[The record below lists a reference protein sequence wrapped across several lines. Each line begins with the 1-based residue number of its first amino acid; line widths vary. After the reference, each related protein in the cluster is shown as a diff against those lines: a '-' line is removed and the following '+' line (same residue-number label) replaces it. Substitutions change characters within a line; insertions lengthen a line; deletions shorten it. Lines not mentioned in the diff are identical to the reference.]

1 MYKVMIVDNESAIRK
16 GLSHCIRWEMLDCE
30 VVAQTCDGLDALDQ
44 LPAIQPDIV
53 ISDIRMPGMD
63 GLELACH
70 ISQEYIN
77 TKVIIL
83 TGFPDFEYAQKAIEY
98 GVIDFVLKPTSAET
112 LVNAVEKAKKRIRE
126 EEHREKLAQE
136 LAHKA
141 QQNLLLERGMLLHDL
156 INRVDLS
163 YLYVLNRMVQL
174 NLDLSSYHVLRMDIT
189 PIDETWPQ
197 EQSLLPYL
205 QQTQEVLYENLRE
218 QQLHQVYTAPLGDQS
233 CYVIICTAD
242 TSLLLS
248 ICTETVRIIGSMP
261 RFSLSIGIS
270 QHWTDPLRMADA
282 SDQADQAVHF
292 ARYTTEQPVIF
303 YDQIPAIPPQVLQ
316 RVMHDLKFLKEQ
328 IEWRNQTG
336 AYKILGNLFAFIR
349 ENRLPVENVRSIC
362 IYIYQLCLSLPFT
375 STNAEVLSL
384 SELPGIKRLIEQDSV
399 EQMEAAMGTFL
410 EYVLQQ
416 GDENCA
422 DSAGVI
428 RTVRAYITEHCAED
442 ISLEALA
449 SLVYLSPT
457 YLSRLFKRET
467 GETLSTYIQDVR
479 MERAKN
485 LLCTTSM
492 KIYEVAEQVG
502 FSDPVYFSRMFKK
515 ATGVKPKDFREST
528 AQMKHGPRHPLC

>member
-1 MYKVMIVDNESAIRK
+1 MFKVMIVDNESAIRK
-16 GLSHCIRWEMLDCE
+16 GLAHCIRWETLDC
-30 VVAQTCDGLDALDQ
+30 VVAAQACDGLDALEQ
-44 LPAIQPDIV
+44 FSAVRPNIV

-63 GLELACH
+63 GLELAHH
-70 ISQEYIN
+70 ISQEHPY

-98 GVIDFVLKPTSAET
+98 GVIDFVLKPTSVET
-112 LVNAVEKAKKRIRE
+112 LVNAVEKAKKRISE
-126 EEHREKLAQE
+126 EAHKEKLAQE
-136 LAHKA
+136 LACKA
-141 QQNLLLERGMLLHDL
+141 EQNLLLERGMLLHDL

-174 NLDLSSYHVLRMDIT
+174 NLDLSSYHVLRMDIA
-189 PIDETWPQ
+189 PIDESWPQ
-197 EQSLLPYL
+197 EQSPLPYL
-205 QQTQEVLYENLRE
+205 QQSQEVLFENLRE
-218 QQLHQVYTAPLGDQS
+218 QQMHQVYPAPLGDQS
-233 CYVIICTAD
+233 CYVIVCTAD

-292 ARYTTEQPVIF
+292 ARYTTEEPVIL

-316 RVMHDLKFLKEQ
+316 RVMSDLKALKEQ
-328 IEWRNQTG
+328 IEWRNQVE
-336 AYKILGNLFAFIR
+336 AYAILGNLFVFIR

-362 IYIYQLCLSLPFT
+362 IYIYQLCLSLPF
-375 STNAEVLSL
+375 SSNNAEVISFG
-384 SELPGIKRLIEQDSV
+384 ELPGIKRLIEQDSV
-399 EQMEAAMGTFL
+399 DQMEAAMGTFL

-416 GDENCA
+416 SDESCA

-428 RTVRAYITEHCAED
+428 RTVRTYITEHCAED

-449 SLVYLSPT
+449 SLVHLSPT

-467 GETLSTYIQDVR
+467 GETLSAYIQDVR
-479 MERAKN
+479 IERAKN

-502 FSDPVYFSRMFKK
+502 FSDPVYFSRTFKK
-515 ATGVKPKDFREST
+515 ATGVKPKDFRESPSH
-528 AQMKHGPRHPLC
+528 AHHASNQLLR

>member
-1 MYKVMIVDNESAIRK
+1 MFKVMIVDNESAIRK
-16 GLSHCIRWEMLDCE
+16 GLAHCIRWETLDC
-30 VVAQTCDGLDALDQ
+30 VVAAQACDGLDALEQ
-44 LPAIQPDIV
+44 FSAVRPNIV

-63 GLELACH
+63 GLELAHH
-70 ISQEYIN
+70 ISQEHPY

-98 GVIDFVLKPTSAET
+98 GVIDFVLKPTSVET
-112 LVNAVEKAKKRIRE
+112 LVNAVEKAKKRISE
-126 EEHREKLAQE
+126 EAHKEKLAQE
-136 LAHKA
+136 LACKA
-141 QQNLLLERGMLLHDL
+141 EQNLLLERGMLLHDL

-174 NLDLSSYHVLRMDIT
+174 DLDLSSYHVLRMDIA
-189 PIDETWPQ
+189 PIDESWPQ

-205 QQTQEVLYENLRE
+205 QQSQEVLFENLRE
-218 QQLHQVYTAPLGDQS
+218 QQMHQVYPAPLGDQS
-233 CYVIICTAD
+233 CYVIVCTAD

-292 ARYTTEQPVIF
+292 ARYTTEEPVIL

-316 RVMHDLKFLKEQ
+316 RVMSDLKALKEQ
-328 IEWRNQTG
+328 IEWRNQVE
-336 AYKILGNLFAFIR
+336 AYAILGNLFVFIR

-362 IYIYQLCLSLPFT
+362 IYIYQLCLSLPF
-375 STNAEVLSL
+375 SSNNAEVISFG
-384 SELPGIKRLIEQDSV
+384 ELPGIKRLIEQDSV
-399 EQMEAAMGTFL
+399 DQMEAAMGTFL

-416 GDENCA
+416 SDESCA

-428 RTVRAYITEHCAED
+428 RTVRTYITEHCAED

-449 SLVYLSPT
+449 SLVHLSPT

-467 GETLSTYIQDVR
+467 GETLSAYIQDVR
-479 MERAKN
+479 IERAKN

-515 ATGVKPKDFREST
+515 ATGVKPKDFRESPSH
-528 AQMKHGPRHPLC
+528 AHHASNQLLR